1 MWVILKKCC
10 IFLVF
15 FLQKK
20 KMFRCVIL
28 IYNLRET
35 AHFKNK
41 YYVVQASSDP

>member
-15 FLQKK
+15 FSAKN
-20 KMFRCVIL
+20 MFRCVIL